1 MLISSILFL
10 TLISSCATYKGNY
23 TTNTITLPLD
33 IDRLKG
39 KWIIDEPILEK
50 IDASYN
56 SKVIESYKKL
66 LSSKIKILKEIGEF
80 KNTYS
85 LNKSIDADLKLLD
98 FYKEN
103 TQFDYVIT
111 TKMNLNVDDDHLTKR
126 LHIKIITYNLNNKQI
141 VFEKEYLFKDDFTGF
156 NDSPLPSNLNRF
168 LRISIKDC
176 IKDFRKDKYW
186 KYKS

>member
-1 MLISSILFL
+1 MKNNNRFFLLISSILFL

-85 LNKSIDADLKLLD
+85 LNKS
-98 FYKEN
+98 
-103 TQFDYVIT
+103 
-111 TKMNLNVDDDHLTKR
+111 
-126 LHIKIITYNLNNKQI
+126 
-141 VFEKEYLFKDDFTGF
+141 
-156 NDSPLPSNLNRF
+156 
-168 LRISIKDC
+168 
-176 IKDFRKDKYW
+176 
-186 KYKS
+186 